1 MESLW
6 KNDNWW
12 VSPFNYHQDVQKIST
27 IPENLQFHDV
37 TLRDGEQT
45 PGVVFRKDEKIEIAR
60 KLSEAGVHRIEAG
73 MPAVSEEDRF
83 AIEQIR
89 KLNLKAQIYAFA
101 RPLES
106 DINLCR
112 DCGVQGLIIE
122 VPIGKPK
129 LQYQFKYGIE
139 QALENSQKAV
149 EFAKAAG
156 LKVVL
161 FPYDATRAQADDIEF
176 YLNGLTGSYKPD
188 SIGVVD
194 TMGCAT
200 PQAISYMVKWYKE
213 KLNIPVEIHVHN
225 EFNMSVATSIA
236 ALHAGAEVVHC
247 CINGLGERTGN
258 TPLEDVAAA
267 LQLLYGFNTGIDI
280 GKIVDLCQYV
290 ARMSNYPIAA
300 KKSVTGSD
308 IFVRESGIG
317 ADMVTSKPLA
327 MFAVNPSFYK
337 QKGSLVLGKKS
348 GLLSIET
355 KLEEMGISLDREIR
369 KKILGDVK
377 NLGVELKRYLTH
389 EEFVEIVEKVSKE
402 AQEI

>member
-1 MESLW
+1 MRENLW
-6 KNDNWW
+6 KNENWW
-12 VSPFNYHQDVQKIST
+12 VSEYNYY
-27 IPENLQFHDV
+27 PEVVEKSPIAKNLQFHDV

-60 KLSEAGVHRIEAG
+60 RLAEAGVQRIEAG
-73 MPAVSEEDRF
+73 MPAVSEEDRN
-83 AIEQIR
+83 AIEEIR
-89 KLNLKAQIYAFA
+89 KLNLDAEIYAFA

-106 DINLCR
+106 DIQLCK

-149 EFAKAAG
+149 EYARAAG

-161 FPYDATRAQADDIEF
+161 FPYDATRAERDDIEY
-176 YLNGLTGSYKPD
+176 YLNGITGTYKPD
-188 SIGVVD
+188 SIGLVD

-200 PQAISYMVKWYKE
+200 PQAIAYMVDWYKK

-236 ALHAGAEVVHC
+236 AVHAGADVVHC
-247 CINGLGERTGN
+247 CLNGLGERTGN
-258 TPLEDVAAA
+258 TPLEDVVAA
-267 LQLLYGFNTGIDI
+267 LQILYGYETGIDL
-280 GKIVDLCQYV
+280 GKIIDLCNDV
-290 ARMSNYPIAA
+290 AKLAQYPIPG
-300 KKSVTGSD
+300 KKSITGKD

-317 ADMVTSKPLA
+317 ADMVTSIPLA
-327 MFAVNPSFYK
+327 MFAVNPSTFN
-337 QKGSLVLGKKS
+337 QKGSIVLGKKS

-355 KLEEMGISLDREIR
+355 KLKELGIEVEDREIR
-369 KKILGDVK
+369 KKILGEVK
-377 NLGVELKRYLTH
+377 QFGIDNKRCLT
-389 EEFVEIVEKVSKE
+389 EDEFRAIIKKN
-402 AQEI
+402 A

>member
-1 MESLW
+1 MNESLW
-6 KNDNWW
+6 KNENWW
-12 VSPFNYHQDVQKIST
+12 VSEYNFYPEVLKKSP
-27 IPENLQFHDV
+27 IPANLQFHDV

-45 PGVVFRKDEKIEIAR
+45 PGVVFRKEEKIEIAR
-60 KLSEAGVHRIEAG
+60 RLDEAGVQRIEAG
-73 MPAVSEEDRF
+73 MPAVSQEDRS
-83 AIEQIR
+83 AIEEIR
-89 KLNLKAQIYAFA
+89 KLNLNAQVFAFA

-122 VPIGKPK
+122 VPIGRPK

-149 EFAKAAG
+149 QYAKNAG

-161 FPYDATRAQADDIEF
+161 FPYDATRAEKKDIDY

-200 PQAISYMVKWYKE
+200 MEAIAYMTRWYKE
-213 KLNIPVEIHVHN
+213 KLQIPVEIHVHN
-225 EFNMSVATSIA
+225 EFNLSVATTLASVF
-236 ALHAGAEVVHC
+236 AGAEVVHC
-247 CINGLGERTGN
+247 CINERTGN
-258 TPLEDVAAA
+258 TPLEDMVAA
-267 LQLLYGFNTGIDI
+267 LQILYGYNAGIDI
-280 GKIVDLCQYV
+280 GKIADLCQEV
-290 ARMSNYPIAA
+290 AVMSKYPIAA
-300 KKSVTGSD
+300 KKSVTGKD

-317 ADMVTSKPLA
+317 ADMIASTPLA
-327 MFAVNPSFYK
+327 MFAVNPATYH

-355 KLEEMGISLDREIR
+355 KLGELGIDMERETR
-369 KKILGDVK
+369 KKILGEVK
-377 NLGVELKRYLTH
+377 EFGTEHKRCLTD
-389 EEFVEIVEKVSKE
+389 EEFMAIVKKY
-402 AQEI
+402 APGI